1 MKATGCLAVG
11 TAAMIS
17 QPKLPIDNLM
27 LVETIE
33 TYLAKKTEM
42 EISPKVL
49 LATISGYSKKSNGRV
64 EMGNLKEKLC
74 KELESSQQ
82 QEKLRVEYKEAAKKK
97 VEEESRRKKNAAE
110 ELKKRSVKD
119 PKRKREFLKEGHGG
133 TAKKRLVYD
142 DVLPTP
148 SILQHRGDHYSSLD
162 VLFAEKIISG
172 TPTVLQTTATPH
184 VDSTALSRN
193 TPNISSRT
201 HEIIELKQRVS
212 DLETENGFL
221 FHQIDEKDLKISSL
235 KAEVQLVQGHNMR
248 IEKSGLKFAITIGR
262 ISKSNLHPM
271 INEILESI
279 YTRAYMSEHLLYGKA
294 PRLSTAHQI
303 FMVQA
308 WKTYHGDVIQ
318 PKQVREA
325 IRSKHSTETRALQ
338 SAMLTPPPEPASR
351 AQCRTAK

>member
-1 MKATGCLAVG
+1 SIHILFKMKATGCLAVG

-97 VEEESRRKKNAAE
+97 
-110 ELKKRSVKD
+110 D

-162 VLFAEKIISG
+162 VLFAEKIISDYSDVESEEESVDESVIESGNGSDQSGEERNAHPFLEAETECWPSKTGTSHITVLEQIG

-212 DLETENGFL
+212 DLETE
-221 FHQIDEKDLKISSL
+221 
-235 KAEVQLVQGHNMR
+235 
-248 IEKSGLKFAITIGR
+248 
-262 ISKSNLHPM
+262 
-271 INEILESI
+271 
-279 YTRAYMSEHLLYGKA
+279 
-294 PRLSTAHQI
+294 
-303 FMVQA
+303 
-308 WKTYHGDVIQ
+308 
-318 PKQVREA
+318 
-325 IRSKHSTETRALQ
+325 
-338 SAMLTPPPEPASR
+338 
-351 AQCRTAK
+351 